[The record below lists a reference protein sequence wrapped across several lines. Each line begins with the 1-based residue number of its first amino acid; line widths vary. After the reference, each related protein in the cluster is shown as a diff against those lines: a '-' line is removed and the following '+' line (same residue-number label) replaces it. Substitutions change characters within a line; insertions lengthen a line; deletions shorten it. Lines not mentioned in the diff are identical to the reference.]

1 MDPSFVGSLYQVRA
15 NKSPVVA
22 KGFVVL
28 KKRRLGLIRKFMFI
42 RRFCYL
48 LFLGL
53 VFVPEIMAQSRVPEN
68 AITGF
73 IQTAYPELAQ
83 LYQHLHTNPELSF
96 QEKNTSARIATELKN
111 LGYTV
116 TQNIGGFGVVGVLKN
131 GSGPT
136 VLIRTDLDALP
147 ILEET
152 GLPYASK
159 ALGKSD
165 DGKDVPVM
173 QACGHDVHMTVFT
186 GVAKTLAQFK
196 NNWKGTLVLI
206 GQPAEER
213 SGGAKAMLQEGLFT
227 KFPKPDYCVALH
239 ANARIPAG
247 QVGYTEGNIMANVD
261 AVDITVRGIGGHGAV
276 PDKAKDPVVLAS
288 QLVLA
293 LQTIVSRE
301 ISPFQPAVVTVG
313 SIHGGTSFNVI
324 PDEVKLQLTL
334 RSYSDEVRN
343 NTIAS
348 IKRMCDG
355 LARAAGIP
363 ENRLP
368 LITVRDQFTPFT
380 YNDIALTR
388 RLTTSFKRVL
398 GENKVVQTPPSMVGE
413 DFSFYGRTEAKV
425 PICMFWLGTVDPKK
439 ILESKEKG
447 ADLPG
452 LHSSKYAP
460 LPEPTIITGVLAMT
474 AAVLDLFNQK

>member
-1 MDPSFVGSLYQVRA
+1 M
-15 NKSPVVA
+15 VA
-22 KGFVVL
+22 
-28 KKRRLGLIRKFMFI
+28 
-42 RRFCYL
+42 
-48 LFLGL
+48 
-53 VFVPEIMAQSRVPEN
+53 AQSPAPDKAFVQ
-68 AITGF
+68 F
-73 IQTAYPELAQ
+73 IQSAYPDLAK
-83 LYQHLHTNPELSF
+83 LYQHLHEHPELSF
-96 QEKNTSARIATELKN
+96 QEKNTSARMAAELKS
-111 LGYTV
+111 LGYAV
-116 TQNIGGFGVVGVLKN
+116 TQNIGGYGIVGVLKN

-227 KFPKPDYCVALH
+227 KFPKPDYVVALH
-239 ANARIPAG
+239 TNASIPAG

-288 QLVLA
+288 QLVMA

-301 ISPFQPAVVTVG
+301 TSPFQPAVVTVG

-355 LARAAGIP
+355 LGREAGLP

-368 LITVRDQFTPFT
+368 LVTVRDQFTPFT
-380 YNDIALTR
+380 YNDIPLTR
-388 RLTTSFKRVL
+388 RLTASFKRVL
-398 GENKVVQTPPSMVGE
+398 GPDKVVETPPSMVGE
-413 DFSFYGRTEAKV
+413 DFSFYGRTEAKIPV
-425 PICMFWLGTVDPKK
+425 CMFWLGTVDPKK
-439 ILESKEKG
+439 IAESKAKG
-447 ADLPG
+447 AELPG
-452 LHSSKYAP
+452 LHSSKFAP
-460 LPEPTIITGVLAMT
+460 LPEPTIKTGVLAMST
-474 AAVLDLFNQK
+474 AVLDLFNRK